1 MGNIVSQ
8 FIDIQEQQRLSVQKN
23 IEKTAFI
30 FTFAVEHL
38 AALRIV
44 AWGSMNPVCFAP
56 LQSLQASGS
65 DQCGPARGKQGALGS
80 VVCNSDQIGLND
92 ELHWQP
98 APVLITHLNA
108 GLNKGSCNW

>member
-1 MGNIVSQ
+1 MGNIASQ
-8 FIDIQEQQRLSVQKN
+8 FINTQEQQGTSVQTK
-23 IEKTAFI
+23 IENTAFI

-65 DQCGPARGKQGALGS
+65 DQCGPARGKQGAKGS
-80 VVCNSDQIGLND
+80 VV
-92 ELHWQP
+92 
-98 APVLITHLNA
+98 
-108 GLNKGSCNW
+108 